1 MGYSP
6 WDHKELEM
14 TERLNKCLF
23 TWLLVL
29 RSYIFLEK
37 SLLNLLPISC
47 LSN

>member
-6 WDHKELEM
+6 RGHKELDT

-37 SLLNLLPISC
+37 SLLNLLPISS